1 MLIRHTT
8 APDQNGKWSISMVYI
23 LVFFLFLNIVSFFV
37 PKHLSRIEVY
47 ATSFFAYAFGLTT
60 DVVLDLHYDL
70 YGYLSPGFQWLSML
84 AIIMYFPSVSFL
96 FLNFFPFHKRM
107 WSKIIYILAW
117 SAFSISFEWLTLQTD
132 FFYYNGWKLWYS
144 AVLYP
149 FIFLILVCNL
159 KLVRRQIANR

>member
-1 MLIRHTT
+1 
-8 APDQNGKWSISMVYI
+8 MVYVF
-23 LVFFLFLNIVSFFV
+23 VFFLILDIVSFSV
-37 PKHLSRIEVY
+37 PKSLNRIEIY

-70 YGYLSPGFQWLSML
+70 YGYLLPGFQWLSML

-149 FIFLILVCNL
+149 FIFFILVCNL
-159 KLVRRQIANR
+159 KLVRKQSANR